1 MSASQASPSIT
12 HDPDRIADGCRW
24 NQQLWL
30 PWYAAVWA
38 EASVLAGVA
47 DAEERLARAST
58 VPLGNDVAL
67 AMIERGG
74 AVLHGQPERLP
85 ILAARMADEGCNYQV
100 QRTAMLAATP
110 AGIGDG
116 GPVTP
121 LDVLSSR
128 EREVL
133 HLVAD
138 GQTNPQIAAALYI
151 SRKTAEHHVSN
162 ILTKLGVA
170 TRTEA
175 AALHIRTCTR

>member
-1 MSASQASPSIT
+1 MAMAN
-12 HDPDRIADGCRW
+12 GCHW
-24 NQQLWL
+24 HQQLWL
-30 PWYAAVWA
+30 PWYAALWA

-58 VPLGNDVAL
+58 VALGNDVAL
-67 AMIERGG
+67 AMIERAG
-74 AVLHGQPERLP
+74 ALLHGEPELLP
-85 ILAARMADEGCNYQV
+85 ILAARMADEGCDYQV
-100 QRTAMLAATP
+100 RRTAVLATT
-110 AGIGDG
+110 AGTGG
-116 GPVTP
+116 GPVTE

-133 HLVAD
+133 RLVAA

-175 AALHIRTCTR
+175 AALHIRSGTRV